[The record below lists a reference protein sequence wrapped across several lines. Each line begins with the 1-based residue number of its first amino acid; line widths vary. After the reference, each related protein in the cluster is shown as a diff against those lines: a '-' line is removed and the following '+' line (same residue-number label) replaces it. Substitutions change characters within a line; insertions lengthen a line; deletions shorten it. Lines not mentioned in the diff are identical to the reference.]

1 MLQNI
6 FSFPIHSAQSSNTKF
21 CCKLRSS
28 DRESCYFDVWENESF
43 KTEFHKFSWCALDHE
58 FIFSEMKCASSTFG
72 FLLIA
77 QKMVSPRGLE
87 VSKKFLH
94 MYFFLSPLHSSK
106 LRFYRLASLLAILI
120 LIARTQV
127 QCSAGLCPWGSWW
140 WKWWWFLDNFETI
153 WKQLWDCF
161 RQLTDNF
168 ETILKYFLAILQD
181 NFEITLGWLWDSL
194 GRHGDFLVTIGG
206 ALGQHSA
213 IVIVYLSSLSIF
225 SGERSL

>member
-1 MLQNI
+1 MLRNI
-6 FSFPIHSAQSSNTKF
+6 FSFHIHSAQSSNTKF

-43 KTEFHKFSWCALDHE
+43 KTEFHKFSWCTLDHE

-87 VSKKFLH
+87 VSKKFIH

-106 LRFYRLASLLAILI
+106 LRFYRLASLLAIPI

-140 WKWWWFLDNFETI
+140 WWWWFLDNFETI

-161 RQLTDNF
+161 RQF
-168 ETILKYFLAILQD
+168 VWD
-181 NFEITLGWLWDSL
+181 NFEILFGNTSRQLRDNFGMTLRQFGTTWWLFSDYRWS
-194 GRHGDFLVTIGG
+194 VG
-206 ALGQHSA
+206 AA
-213 IVIVYLSSLSIF
+213 
-225 SGERSL
+225 